1 MEAVIDQAG
10 EQTNPVVQN
19 RSGGVGNSEKEVN
32 PSSQGLSESSGSSEL
47 AVTKSG
53 GLPSLQQFMQQPT
66 VKRLMPGVA
75 LLLGVLFVLIFWV
88 SMSATPYKSVSD
100 GMQSEDVQLA
110 FEALQSSNYKVKI
123 NESTGRLEVPVDQ
136 YQSARIYLAS
146 QGLPRAA
153 SSGGMGSLSENSSMT
168 TSQFMEQVKYNAA
181 LENELAR
188 TIAEISTIDTVRVHL
203 AAPKQS
209 VFVRD
214 RQPAKASVVVKPYR
228 GRVVDAGQV
237 QSIVHLVSS
246 SVPYLALEDVT
257 VVDNVGNL
265 LTASNKDS
273 AAPAL
278 SNARFETDREMEL
291 TSRIYDLLTP
301 ALGGGNV
308 RTVVN
313 LEMDFTQ
320 RESTFEQYFDA
331 DEGAPEIR
339 SEVITS
345 DTQTGIAASGVPG
358 GTTNVPPDQAEVVPE
373 GEVPEDPV
381 NTSTATNER
390 EQTTRNYELDKEIRF
405 VKEQIGRV
413 TAMTAGVIVDESA
426 LKDLATRRYRSVNGL
441 EGSFDQEG
449 TELSFN
455 DEGSTPEAT
464 SGESEIPAE
473 LLATLMEAELDRFRS
488 LVLSALPY
496 DATRGDSVTISTAPF
511 FVDPPQEYQLPW
523 HQDPAILEWGRHG
536 MTSLGLIAFFL
547 IVVAPVLRAYLPS
560 KDDDVEALLAEQ
572 LADGELSAED
582 RQALED
588 GEALDEIK
596 AKLKPKKS
604 AISADMLDTANSYDD
619 KVAIVRLLVA
629 EDAGRVA
636 NVLKK
641 MIKPA

>member
-1 MEAVIDQAG
+1 MEAVIDQTG
-10 EQTNPVVQN
+10 EQANPAVQN
-19 RSGGVGNSEKEVN
+19 RGVGVSNSEKEVN
-32 PSSQGLSESSGSSEL
+32 LASQGATEARGSSEL
-47 AVTKSG
+47 ATTKSG
-53 GLPSLQQFMQQPT
+53 GLPSLKQFMQQPS
-66 VKRLMPGVA
+66 VKRLMPSVA
-75 LLLGVLFVLIFWV
+75 LLLGLLFVLIFWV

-265 LTASNKDS
+265 LTAGNKDN

-291 TSRIYDLLTP
+291 MSRIYDLLTP

-331 DEGAPEIR
+331 EEGAPEIR

-373 GEVPEDPV
+373 GEVAEDPV
-381 NTSTATNER
+381 NTSTATTER

-405 VKEQIGRV
+405 VKEQVGRV
-413 TAMTAGVIVDESA
+413 TAMTAAVMVDESA
-426 LKDLATRRYRSVNGL
+426 LKDLATRRYRSANGL
-441 EGSFDQEG
+441 EDSFYQEG
-449 TELSFN
+449 TEVRSSDQN
-455 DEGSTPEAT
+455 SAPAAT
-464 SGESEIPAE
+464 SNESEIPAE
-473 LLATLMEAELDRFRS
+473 LLATLMEAELDRFRG

-496 DATRGDSVTISTAPF
+496 DAVRGDSVTISTAPF
-511 FVDPPQEYQLPW
+511 YVDPPQEYQLPW
-523 HQDPAILEWGRHG
+523 HKDPAILEWGRHG

-560 KDDDVEALLAEQ
+560 KDDDVQALLAEQ